1 MSNAHILQT
10 KSQNHASTTSLEFRK
25 KVISQLVEGKSF
37 RKDTGLVQAPV
48 VIPDIRFD
56 RDHFHHLISNDTRS
70 TCKVHVQN
78 VKTIYSCAICG
89 VRMCVEPCFLRYHT
103 MQNYYFDDDA
113 CDGPR
118 RLKEGIGRPFQ
129 RGRKRVLRN

>member
-1 MSNAHILQT
+1 MPNAHILQI

-70 TCKVHVQN
+70 TCKVHIQTIYHLQLCHLWCQN
-78 VKTIYSCAICG
+78 VC
-89 VRMCVEPCFLRYHT
+89 
-103 MQNYYFDDDA
+103 
-113 CDGPR
+113 
-118 RLKEGIGRPFQ
+118 
-129 RGRKRVLRN
+129 